1 MHNFRELKVWHRS
14 KALVK
19 DIYVLTR
26 KFPTDERFGLTN
38 QLRRAAVSVP
48 SNIAEGCGRGTD
60 KQLIHFLNIAIGSL
74 CEIETQ
80 LMLSI
85 DLGFIEEKELKILIS
100 EVDQIQKMGYNLKK
114 KLGRGE

>member
-1 MHNFRELKVWHRS
+1 MHNFRELKVWQRS
-14 KALVK
+14 KVLVK
-19 DIYVLTR
+19 DIYILTK
-26 KFPTDERFGLTN
+26 KFPSDERFGLTN

-80 LMLSI
+80 LILSC
-85 DLGFIEEKELKILIS
+85 DLEFIEEKELKTLIS

-114 KLGRGE
+114 RLGGEV